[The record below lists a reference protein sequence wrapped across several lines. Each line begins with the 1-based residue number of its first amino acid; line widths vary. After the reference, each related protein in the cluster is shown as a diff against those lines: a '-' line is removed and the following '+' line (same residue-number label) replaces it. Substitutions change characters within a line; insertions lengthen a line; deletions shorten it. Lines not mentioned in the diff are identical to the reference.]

1 MAKWHPQTSILLPS
15 FTGSN
20 VSACLIVVMA
30 ETGKNS
36 VGPVRGPKGKG
47 SNGVGVVKTQTIL
60 VVEPDEPLELDCGRK
75 PAPIDVA
82 YETYGQLNEARDNVV
97 LICHALSG
105 DAHVA
110 GYKVEKKI
118 PLVKTRLSPVRF
130 APNLFAEQVIYVTS
144 RD

>member
-1 MAKWHPQTSILLPS
+1 
-15 FTGSN
+15 
-20 VSACLIVVMA
+20 MA
-30 ETGKNS
+30 ETRKHS
-36 VGPVRGPKGKG
+36 
-47 SNGVGVVKTQTIL
+47 VGVVKMQTIR
-60 VVEPDEPLELDCGRK
+60 VVEPDERLELDCYRK
-75 PAPIDVA
+75 PAPINMA
-82 YETYGQLNEARDNVV
+82 YETYGQLNEARGNVV
-97 LICHALSG
+97 LVCHALSG